1 MRRGKNKGSIR
12 ERKDGRFEVR
22 VTASIDFEIGKAKR
36 ISYYTHT
43 KQEAVKKL
51 HEKES
56 VEADNIQCGIDCVQ
70 SAIIQ
75 RTARSYPPSPT
86 PVNELVLNNGEFVV
100 MVNI

>member
-1 MRRGKNKGSIR
+1 M
-12 ERKDGRFEVR
+12 EELF
-22 VTASIDFEIGKAKR
+22 TAPTTPIHHSYPVIASPSANGFILTTIDFE
-36 ISYYTHT
+36 
-43 KQEAVKKL
+43 EL
-51 HEKES
+51 S
-56 VEADNIQCGIDCVQ
+56 VEAGNIQYGVDCIQ

>member
-1 MRRGKNKGSIR
+1 MKLITPTPPICYSYPVIVFSFANG
-12 ERKDGRFEVR
+12 FVL
-22 VTASIDFEIGKAKR
+22 TTIDFE
-36 ISYYTHT
+36 
-43 KQEAVKKL
+43 EL
-51 HEKES
+51 S
-56 VEADNIQCGIDCVQ
+56 VEADNIQYGIDCIQ